1 MLDFLDMISIITV
14 FVLII
19 LAYIIHLD
27 QKVRDHEYYDYESY
41 THLNALIDD
50 FKVIGILIIV
60 FICVVL
66 VLRGIFV
73 IFSYFF

>member
-1 MLDFLDMISIITV
+1 MLDFLDALSIVAVGIIV
-14 FVLII
+14 I
-19 LAYIIHLD
+19 LAYIVHLD
-27 QKVRDHEYYDYESY
+27 QKVWDHEYYDYESY

-60 FICVVL
+60 LICVVL

>member
-27 QKVRDHEYYDYESY
+27 QKVQDHEYYDYESY

-60 FICVVL
+60 FICVAL